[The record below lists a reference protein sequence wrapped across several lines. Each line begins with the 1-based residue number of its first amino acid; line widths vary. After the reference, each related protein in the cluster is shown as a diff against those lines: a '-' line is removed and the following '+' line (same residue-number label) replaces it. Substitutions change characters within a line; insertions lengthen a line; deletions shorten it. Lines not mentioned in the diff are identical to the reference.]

1 MREKNITSF
10 FLSIATTKQRSHRN
24 EVFKK
29 KMWEQKKTNFHFKQN
44 INYVTVDLNYE
55 NVNGC
60 EICKRERE

>member
-29 KMWEQKKTNFHFKQN
+29 KCGNKRKP
-44 INYVTVDLNYE
+44 ISILNK
-55 NVNGC
+55 
-60 EICKRERE
+60 I